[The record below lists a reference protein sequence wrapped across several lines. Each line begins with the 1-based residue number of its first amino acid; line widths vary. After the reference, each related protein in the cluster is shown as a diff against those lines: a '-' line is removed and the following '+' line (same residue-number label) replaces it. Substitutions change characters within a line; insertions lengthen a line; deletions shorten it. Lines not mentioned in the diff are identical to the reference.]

1 MVNGVVPERPE
12 FEVTVSADER
22 VRVVAVSG
30 ELDIDTM
37 VEFGAALTTG
47 TGVGVGATTVVDLRG
62 LTFIDSS
69 GVSGLLGAARRA
81 QEAGRR
87 LVCVPGPP
95 SIQRVFQ
102 MTGVDTVLE
111 WVDGPEDLD

>member
-1 MVNGVVPERPE
+1 MGEGALPPWRE
-12 FEVTVSADER
+12 FELSVSSSEG
-22 VRVVAVSG
+22 VLVVAVSG

-37 VEFGAALTTG
+37 AELSAALAAG
-47 TGVGVGATTVVDLRG
+47 NGLVTTVVDLRG

-87 LVCVPGPP
+87 LV
-95 SIQRVFQ
+95 
-102 MTGVDTVLE
+102 
-111 WVDGPEDLD
+111 

>member
-12 FEVTVSADER
+12 FEVTVSADDG

-47 TGVGVGATTVVDLRG
+47 ALGATKV
-62 LTFIDSS
+62 ICSAASS
-69 GVSGLLGAARRA
+69 A
-81 QEAGRR
+81 
-87 LVCVPGPP
+87 VCVLSDRVGPIP
-95 SIQRVFQ
+95 SAGCLVSRPLG
-102 MTGVDTVLE
+102 TS
-111 WVDGPEDLD
+111 